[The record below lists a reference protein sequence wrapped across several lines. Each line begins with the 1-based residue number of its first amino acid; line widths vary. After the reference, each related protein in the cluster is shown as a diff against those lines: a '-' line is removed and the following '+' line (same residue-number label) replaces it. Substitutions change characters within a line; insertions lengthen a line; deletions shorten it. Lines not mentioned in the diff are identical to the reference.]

1 MESIR
6 NVFISHTHKDNDGVS
21 DTKRLLERHGM
32 TCRNGSI
39 TLDKFNAAN
48 NEDYIKY
55 QVLAPRINWSSVLV
69 VYVTPDTKRSRWVD
83 WEIEYA
89 RKQGKRI
96 VGVWERGKKGCDL
109 PEPLDRYADAIV
121 GWNGESLI
129 AAIEGTFNGRT
140 GIASSRK
147 SGLGSFM
154 EEWMPVIGV
163 GAAVFGTIY
172 LARKLTRA
180 KPESQMRTYPAR
192 HRRLRERYDG
202 FCFP

>member
-21 DTKRLLERHGM
+21 DTKRLLEKHGM

-69 VYVTPDTKRSRWVD
+69 VYVTPDTKRSRWVG

-109 PEPLDRYADAIV
+109 PEALDRYADAIV

-129 AAIEGTFNGRT
+129 AAIDGTFNERT
-140 GIASSRK
+140 GIAGSRK
-147 SGLGSFM
+147 SGLESFM

-163 GAAVFGTIY
+163 GVAVVGTIY
-172 LARKLTRA
+172 LAHKLNRVRF
-180 KPESQMRTYPAR
+180 ESQTRTYPAPY
-192 HRRLRERYDG
+192 RRLQGRYNG
-202 FCFP
+202 FPFR